1 MGYHPVFLD
10 LRGRPCVVVGGGAV
24 AQEKV
29 ESLLD
34 AGARVTVVSPSVTEG
49 LEALAATHEIVHH
62 PRAYRRGDLDDA
74 VVAYVAVDDDAV
86 RAAVAA
92 EAAASR
98 VLVNIVDVPQLCTFI
113 SPAVVRREPVVVAIS
128 TGGASPALARR
139 LREELEA
146 RVGPEYGVAAT
157 ILARLRPVIQSVE
170 ADPQARARTFARLVD
185 GPLLDALRK
194 RDAAGVDAILRD
206 AAGEGATLQ
215 VLGVDLR

>member
-34 AGARVTVVSPSVTEG
+34 AGARVTVVSPSLTAA
-49 LEALAATHEIVHH
+49 LEALAATHEVVHH

-74 VVAYVAVDDDAV
+74 VLAYVAVEDDAV

-98 VLVNIVDVPQLCTFI
+98 VLVNVVDVPQLSTFI
-113 SPAVVRREPVVVAIS
+113 SPAVVRRDAVVVAVS

-139 LREELEA
+139 LREELEE

-157 ILARLRPVIQSVE
+157 ILARVRPIIQSAE
-170 ADPQARARTFARLVD
+170 PDPQTRARTFARLVD

-194 RDAAGVDAILRD
+194 RDAAEVDAILRD
-206 AAGEGATLQ
+206 AAGEGATLRA
-215 VLGVDLR
+215 LGVDLR

>member
-34 AGARVTVVSPSVTEG
+34 AGARVTVVSPSLTAA
-49 LEALAATHEIVHH
+49 LEALAATHEVVHH

-74 VVAYVAVDDDAV
+74 VLAYVAVEDDAV

-92 EAAASR
+92 EGAASR
-98 VLVNIVDVPQLCTFI
+98 VLVNVVDVPQLCTFI
-113 SPAVVRREPVVVAIS
+113 SPAVVRREAVVVAVS

-139 LREELEA
+139 LREELEE

-157 ILARLRPVIQSVE
+157 ILARVRPIIQSAE
-170 ADPQARARTFARLVD
+170 PDPQTRARTFARLVD

-194 RDAAGVDAILRD
+194 RDAAEVDAILRD
-206 AAGEGATLQ
+206 AAGEGATLRA
-215 VLGVDLR
+215 LGVDLR

>member
-1 MGYHPVFLD
+1 VGYHPVFLD

-34 AGARVTVVSPSVTEG
+34 AGARVTVVSPSLTAA
-49 LEALAATHEIVHH
+49 LEALAATHEVVHH

-74 VVAYVAVDDDAV
+74 VLAYVAVEDDAV

-98 VLVNIVDVPQLCTFI
+98 VLVNVVDVPQLSTFI
-113 SPAVVRREPVVVAIS
+113 SPAVVRRDAVVVAVS

-139 LREELEA
+139 LREELEE

-157 ILARLRPVIQSVE
+157 ILARVRPIIQSAE
-170 ADPQARARTFARLVD
+170 PDPQTRARTFARLVD

-194 RDAAGVDAILRD
+194 RDAAEVDAILRD
-206 AAGEGATLQ
+206 AAGEGATLRA
-215 VLGVDLR
+215 LGVDLR